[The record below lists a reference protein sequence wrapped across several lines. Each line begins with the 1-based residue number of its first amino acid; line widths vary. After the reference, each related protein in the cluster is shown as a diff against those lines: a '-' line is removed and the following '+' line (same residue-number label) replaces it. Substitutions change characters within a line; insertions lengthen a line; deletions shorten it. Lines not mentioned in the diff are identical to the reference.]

1 MATGDNNPR
10 VFAQTISLDAW
21 RTKFNGETGVADLHI
36 DVGFQEKGRV
46 GGEGSPVRFRLSLKR
61 AEIHIIRDKENIIEI
76 NKASVRR
83 AELPAP
89 AARNKQSTKD
99 LKVEGKI
106 EASVSQV
113 ALDLSASGK
122 TEGSVAITE
131 TIQQID
137 KITAMQVT
145 HWKTDSGYA
154 FIISPSSSVSLKGQP
169 WEADDRAME
178 IIDKNSQRKRGEPPE
193 VRIEI
198 HCLREDLIIEDI
210 QFASKKL
217 IAFPKL
223 PRTKQVAVEQYIKDE
238 LARAGF
244 PCGDLSDPF
253 TRLILADVVPS
264 VQYARS
270 R

>member
-21 RTKFNGETGVADLHI
+21 RTEFNGKTGVADLHI

-46 GGEGSPVRFRLSLKR
+46 GGDGSPVRFRLSLKR
-61 AEIHIIRDKENIIEI
+61 AEIHIIRDKENIIDFD
-76 NKASVRR
+76 KTSVRR
-83 AELPAP
+83 TELPAP
-89 AARNKQSTKD
+89 AARSKQSTKNV
-99 LKVEGKI
+99 KVEGKI
-106 EASVSQV
+106 EGNVSPVSLDAST
-113 ALDLSASGK
+113 SAK
-122 TEGSVAITE
+122 AEGSVAITE
-131 TIQQID
+131 TIEQLDQVSV
-137 KITAMQVT
+137 MQVT
-145 HWKTDSGYA
+145 HWKTTEGYA
-154 FIISPSSSVSLKGQP
+154 FIISPASGGSLKGQP
-169 WEADDRAME
+169 WEADNRTMG

-193 VRIEI
+193 VRVEI
-198 HCLREDLIIEDI
+198 HCLREDLVIEDI

-253 TRLILADVVPS
+253 TRLILADVIPS